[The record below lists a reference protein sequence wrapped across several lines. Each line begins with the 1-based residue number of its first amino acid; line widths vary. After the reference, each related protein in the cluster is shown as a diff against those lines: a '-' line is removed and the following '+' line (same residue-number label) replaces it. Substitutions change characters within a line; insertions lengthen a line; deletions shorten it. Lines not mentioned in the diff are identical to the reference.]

1 MSAKLQL
8 NKQLSAPKGV
18 LHRGNI
24 VIWERGSGESVS
36 FAVIAVCVCTLLLF
50 LIGIIQLNVGMKQLA
65 QAASVASRAAAVC
78 GSMED
83 AEELA
88 QQVAESS
95 ITNGM
100 VSGIRAEVEFV
111 SGDMAWSAGNY
122 IVVTVYGKMNVATK
136 FFPSGERH
144 KSIMS
149 VIEGT
154 SYSSS
159 DLTLLAALIQ
169 AEGGDTDSDMFAV
182 GTIVMNRLESPRF
195 PSTLAD
201 VIYAPG
207 QFQVTWNGALERC
220 MSNPDPDALR
230 IAANVLSGARYPG
243 LEGYYYF
250 LQDSSTDRTEGIA
263 IGGNFFFRE
272 WSDG

>member
-1 MSAKLQL
+1 MSAKLQQ

-100 VSGIRAEVEFV
+100 VSGMALYTIIMARARLPNRRG
-111 SGDMAWSAGNY
+111 SMRSAGRPK
-122 IVVTVYGKMNVATK
+122 IESS
-136 FFPSGERH
+136 FP
-144 KSIMS
+144 
-149 VIEGT
+149 
-154 SYSSS
+154 
-159 DLTLLAALIQ
+159 
-169 AEGGDTDSDMFAV
+169 
-182 GTIVMNRLESPRF
+182 
-195 PSTLAD
+195 
-201 VIYAPG
+201 
-207 QFQVTWNGALERC
+207 
-220 MSNPDPDALR
+220 
-230 IAANVLSGARYPG
+230 
-243 LEGYYYF
+243 
-250 LQDSSTDRTEGIA
+250 
-263 IGGNFFFRE
+263 
-272 WSDG
+272 